1 MIYLHCWWTITYG
14 RVSNS
19 KTKRLFSG
27 EVFNNNCCFQT
38 YRQLRLWMEKYF
50 KYSKLFPS
58 QIFFLYSSFLQPHNC
73 FFPLYKYFQLLYL
86 LQPFQIECKCLTNT
100 ISIAWLCNMSSICD
114 MLSRAWF
121 SMRIV
126 QCKDV
131 EEKCKS
137 WAHSGVGI
145 HWPMWISIKRIQLC
159 SQKSNSLHVSP
170 LDFKLTLLFLHLQNG
185 PYAFLS
191 IKLSI
196 WDFSSVKVPMAFD

>member
-1 MIYLHCWWTITYG
+1 MY
-14 RVSNS
+14 
-19 KTKRLFSG
+19 
-27 EVFNNNCCFQT
+27 NNCCFQT
-38 YRQLRLWMEKYF
+38 YRQLHKALNGKIF
-50 KYSKLFPS
+50 
-58 QIFFLYSSFLQPHNC
+58 QIFQNCFFLSQFFFFCSFLQPHNC

-86 LQPFQIECKCLTNT
+86 MQLECKCITNT
-100 ISIAWLCNMSSICD
+100 ISIAWLCNVSSIICD

-145 HWPMWISIKRIQLC
+145 HWPMWISFKRIQLC
-159 SQKSNSLHVSP
+159 SQKSNSLHVFP

-185 PYAFLS
+185 PSAFFLS
-191 IKLSI
+191 IKFSI
-196 WDFSSVKVPMAFD
+196 WDFSSMKVPMAFD